1 MATNLTLPTPPFI
14 HAPGIENLRDA
25 GGYPVET
32 QSGKAIRKGIL
43 FRAADP
49 THLNDEGVAILQ
61 RLGITHIYDL
71 RSLVELA
78 NGREQPREWEGARR
92 VHTPVFLDTDY
103 SPEAL
108 ALRFR
113 NYSGGTE
120 GFVKAYASILSG
132 AISPNNPYRPFRTIL
147 EHLASSPET
156 LTPILIHC
164 SAGKDRTGV
173 IIALILSLCG
183 VSDEVIAHE
192 YSLTEIGLARRKE
205 SIVDKLTAPGAPHEG
220 NRTAAEAQVGAR
232 KEYMLATLTNI
243 QQTYGS
249 VEEYLLNHMG
259 LGQQTLEQIKKNLV
273 VDLAE
278 GEETVPVPWKGN
290 DGAGACS
297 DCSSLK

>member
-25 GGYPVET
+25 GGYPVEN
-32 QSGKAIRKGIL
+32 QKGKAIRKGIL

-49 THLNDEGVAILQ
+49 THLNDEGVAVLHQ
-61 RLGITHIYDL
+61 LGITHIYDL

-78 NGREQPREWEGARR
+78 EGREKPREWQGARR

-113 NYSGGTE
+113 NYSGGTK
-120 GFVKAYASILSG
+120 GFVKAYTSILSG
-132 AISPNNPYRPFRTIL
+132 AISPENPYRPFRTIL
-147 EHLASSPET
+147 EHLASSPESP
-156 LTPILIHC
+156 TPVLIHC

-183 VSDEVIAHE
+183 VSDKIIAHE
-192 YSLTEIGLARRKE
+192 YALTELGLARRKE
-205 SIVDKLTAPGAPHEG
+205 SIVEKLTAPGAPHEG
-220 NRTAAEAQVGAR
+220 NRVAAEAQVGAR
-232 KEYMLATLTNI
+232 REYMLATLAYI
-243 QQTYGS
+243 KRTYGS
-249 VEEYLLNHMG
+249 VEEYLLNRMG
-259 LGQQTLEQIKKNLV
+259 LTQQALDQIKENLV

-278 GEETVPVPWKGN
+278 GEETVPWEGN
-290 DGAGACS
+290 DELVSAQIAR
-297 DCSSLK
+297 L